1 MYIRVTTFV
10 VHICFFFFKQKT
22 AYEMRISDWS
32 SDVCSSDLKHKTM
45 FAKSWPIGVPLKLAA
60 QYQISPPSFGLRGF
74 SLFSQPRNLSKVI
87 ACLVAAPNSQKG
99 HSLCRRTLRE
109 ERCAIPE
116 RQVHALSRSEARRVG
131 KVCVIMIR

>member
-1 MYIRVTTFV
+1 
-10 VHICFFFFKQKT
+10 
-22 AYEMRISDWS
+22 
-32 SDVCSSDLKHKTM
+32 M

-74 SLFSQPRNLSKVI
+74 SLFSQPRNLSTVI

-99 HSLCRRTLRE
+99 HSLCRRTLRA

-116 RQVHALSRSEARRVG
+116 SSVPRSEERRVG
-131 KVCVIMIR
+131 KECASTYSSRWALYHHTKPNHITRQ